1 MNEEVLSTVFTEA
14 ERIAN
19 TRTLTLN
26 SSCPGE
32 SDLLTPSHVLNL
44 RPSTNIPPD
53 LVGENDKL
61 SRKRWR

>member
-19 TRTLTLN
+19 SKPLTPN
-26 SSCPGE
+26 SSSP
-32 SDLLTPSHVLNL
+32 DDAQPLTPSHFLNV
-44 RPSTNIPPD
+44 RPSMNVPTD
-53 LVGENDKL
+53 VVDEKDKF